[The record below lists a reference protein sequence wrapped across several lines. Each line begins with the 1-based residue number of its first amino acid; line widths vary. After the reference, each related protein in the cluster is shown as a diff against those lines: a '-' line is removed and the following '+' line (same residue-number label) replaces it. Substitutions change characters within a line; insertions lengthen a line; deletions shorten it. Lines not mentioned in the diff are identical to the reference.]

1 MEHSLISLW
10 SEYEKFS
17 IIDTGSMLKTIM
29 PNLRKEVRKIHTQ
42 NYAITPP
49 ATEKSRWQA
58 YLTVRR
64 WTDSFLAKLT
74 CSYGLCSKCKVLG

>member
-64 WTDSFLAKLT
+64 WGVVRNNSNYFPCIVICGKI
-74 CSYGLCSKCKVLG
+74 